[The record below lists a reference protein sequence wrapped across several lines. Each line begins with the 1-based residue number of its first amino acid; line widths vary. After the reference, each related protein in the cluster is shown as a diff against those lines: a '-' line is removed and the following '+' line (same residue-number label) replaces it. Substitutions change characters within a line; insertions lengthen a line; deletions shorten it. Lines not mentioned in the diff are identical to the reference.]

1 MIRRLGQIEKF
12 IVITLLISMIA
23 VVFISTIEL
32 LIVICQQ
39 LYKPPRMLLNIE
51 EMHEVFGFFLM
62 VLIGLELLETIK
74 SYLQKDKIQV
84 EVVLLVALIA
94 VSRKIII
101 LEYKSLTPE
110 MILCV
115 AGLVLSLA
123 AGYFMVKRALQ
134 SGASSHSDHG
144 DH

>member
-1 MIRRLGQIEKF
+1 MIRHLGQFERF
-12 IVITLLISMIA
+12 IVITLLILMTA
-23 VVFISTIEL
+23 VVFVSTIEL

-74 SYLQKDKIQV
+74 AYLQKDKVQV

-110 MILCV
+110 MILCM
-115 AGLVLSLA
+115 AGLILSLA
-123 AGYFMVKRALQ
+123 AGYFMIKRALQ
-134 SGASSHSDHG
+134 SGPDLNSNHKDN
-144 DH
+144 

>member
-1 MIRRLGQIEKF
+1 MIRHLGQFERF
-12 IVITLLISMIA
+12 IVITLLILMIA
-23 VVFISTIEL
+23 VVFVSTIEL

-74 SYLQKDKIQV
+74 AYLQKDKVQV

-110 MILCV
+110 MILCM
-115 AGLVLSLA
+115 AGLILSLA

-134 SGASSHSDHG
+134 SGPGLPSNHKDN
-144 DH
+144 